1 VAQAYTHKHLGGRNA
16 ATFRPEALRAL
27 TLDRPEGLAA
37 THAPLQADALGRIV
51 RSNLRTP
58 KVLMDLSKAPPA
70 AAGGGEAGGAGG
82 AGGKDAPGGAAPAR
96 SLDQEPL
103 LAARILIED
112 CLQLLL
118 DVDDIDRLM
127 AAGGAPDD
135 APSLLARRQQ
145 LAAGVVASLNVS
157 DAPEG
162 GASDVVLM
170 RVLALPKGRSLVART
185 LRVLVPPGGL
195 PAGPDGRR
203 RLPVSTLKL
212 LWALLRNAA
221 PLYGPALGA
230 PAAGGG
236 GAAAAAGAADE
247 RRLME
252 TTEALSAAAAELLKR
267 LGDPADLCAC
277 LQAFTA
283 GCLEGAAAAEADRPL
298 PLFPAGRAPAGAA
311 PEWLGAVLTALL
323 LRGSELGLEAGG
335 EAPAG
340 ARATWS
346 SLFGAF
352 LALLQQ
358 HLRLVAELKAGGG
371 AAGASLPAGAAG
383 ALACMPLVRVALPH
397 ASDAQR
403 TVLRRAAA
411 DLY

>member
-1 VAQAYTHKHLGGRNA
+1 VR
-16 ATFRPEALRAL
+16 AT
-27 TLDRPEGLAA
+27 
-37 THAPLQADALGRIV
+37 
-51 RSNLRTP
+51 
-58 KVLMDLSKAPPA
+58 
-70 AAGGGEAGGAGG
+70 
-82 AGGKDAPGGAAPAR
+82 
-96 SLDQEPL
+96 
-103 LAARILIED
+103 
-112 CLQLLL
+112 
-118 DVDDIDRLM
+118 
-127 AAGGAPDD
+127 
-135 APSLLARRQQ
+135 
-145 LAAGVVASLNVS
+145 
-157 DAPEG
+157 
-162 GASDVVLM
+162 SDVVLM

-203 RLPVSTLKL
+203 RLPVATLKL

-221 PLYGPALGA
+221 PLYGPALAA

-236 GAAAAAGAADE
+236 GAAAAGAADE

-252 TTEALSAAAAELLKR
+252 TTEALSVAAAELLKR

-283 GCLEGAAAAEADRPL
+283 GCLEGAAAADADRPL

-335 EAPAG
+335 DAPPG
-340 ARATWS
+340 ARSTWS

-371 AAGASLPAGAAG
+371 GGGAGSLPAGAAA

-397 ASDAQR
+397 ATDAQR